1 MIISKAEG
9 KPLDRQW
16 NTIPASVKEHI
27 RSQVYKAIKILRGIL
42 VIAVDC
48 GQHNILYDSGTRS
61 VTMVDFE
68 LMQACEDDTMSP
80 DLPEMYAI
88 FRDATLPSA

>member
-1 MIISKAEG
+1 M
-9 KPLDRQW
+9 

-27 RSQVYKAIKILRGIL
+27 RPQVYKAIKIMRGIL

-48 GQHNILYDSGTRS
+48 GQHNVLYDPRTRS

-68 LMQACEDDTMSP
+68 LMQACEHDTMSP